1 MGRCERFDI
10 ILITSIPQRFD
21 ESRINEYPASG
32 FVSGMNN
39 ELVLVL
45 RSTIVTF
52 GFIARFVTAFDDT
65 SSSLATDKLTCLM
78 HGNAYKADS
87 IQLTGFSPEIINL
100 KLITVTRACSY

>member
-65 SSSLATDKLTCLM
+65 SRSFPVIE
-78 HGNAYKADS
+78 YS
-87 IQLTGFSPEIINL
+87 IRMTEMKDCFI
-100 KLITVTRACSY
+100 